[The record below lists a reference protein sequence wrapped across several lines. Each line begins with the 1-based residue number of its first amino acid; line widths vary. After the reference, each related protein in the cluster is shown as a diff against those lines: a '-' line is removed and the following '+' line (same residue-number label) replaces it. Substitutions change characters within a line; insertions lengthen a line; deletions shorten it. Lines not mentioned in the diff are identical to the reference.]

1 MENIKREVCIKQF
14 KKFILNKTKC
24 INNCNEDD
32 IYQHEYQNTCYESCP
47 NKTKPSKNDIFLCE
61 LECYENLPYE
71 IISSQQCVDKCNAL
85 SLFNHNCKVNFI
97 NSEIQDNLLFEIQN
111 EIENNNFLSK
121 ILSSNNKAL
130 IIEVGNTRYQI
141 IDLDKEK
148 NQKDVKNSSSIYFGD
163 CEDKLRNDFQIPK
176 NISLFV
182 YKIETFIEGYQFPIL
197 QYKIYNSNTNT
208 KLDLNK
214 CKDMKVNILIPVD
227 INEKELF
234 KYDPHNSYYND
245 LCNSRTL
252 KKGIDIIIKDK
263 RTEFINGNLVLC
275 EENCELIGYDEKTKK
290 AICEC
295 PIKDDICQISI
306 ISFNKKKLYNKF
318 TSIKNIANLNIMK
331 CYKNL
336 LNKDGIKYNSG
347 SYIVLSVML
356 FHLISAVIFYK
367 KEQFII
373 SNIIKEITLAKK
385 ILNSSKTYEIE
396 KDEKIQE
403 NIKKLISNKK
413 NYRKKKYKT
422 KIRKKNNKIGKIKNI
437 KRTEKKSTTS
447 IEISKI
453 NCPPIKKRKLKKR
466 KRKKTINI
474 VKTSGTNNE
483 NKFELSNSLMD
494 KEKKD
499 KNILDLSIS
508 KKEKDI
514 KINDKILKLNDY
526 ELNTLNYEVALKYDK
541 RSFCEFYLSLSKVN
555 HLFLFTFSRKNDYN
569 SKIIKIFLFFFS
581 FILLFSVNALFFSD
595 STMHQIYEDQGSY
608 NFLYQIPQILYS
620 SLISNIVNIIIKA
633 LSLSEKDIIG
643 IKKEK
648 NISNIDNNSKI
659 MMEKLSNKFK
669 LFFAISF
676 LFLLFFW
683 YYLACF
689 CAVYKNTQIHL
700 IKDTLI
706 SFGISL
712 LYPFFIYIIPAT
724 FRIISLRNT
733 KKNLQILYT
742 FSRIIQLL

>member
-1 MENIKREVCIKQF
+1 M
-14 KKFILNKTKC
+14 
-24 INNCNEDD
+24 
-32 IYQHEYQNTCYESCP
+32 
-47 NKTKPSKNDIFLCE
+47 
-61 LECYENLPYE
+61 
-71 IISSQQCVDKCNAL
+71 
-85 SLFNHNCKVNFI
+85 
-97 NSEIQDNLLFEIQN
+97 
-111 EIENNNFLSK
+111 
-121 ILSSNNKAL
+121 
-130 IIEVGNTRYQI
+130 
-141 IDLDKEK
+141 
-148 NQKDVKNSSSIYFGD
+148 
-163 CEDKLRNDFQIPK
+163 
-176 NISLFV
+176 
-182 YKIETFIEGYQFPIL
+182 
-197 QYKIYNSNTNT
+197 
-208 KLDLNK
+208 
-214 CKDMKVNILIPVD
+214 
-227 INEKELF
+227 
-234 KYDPHNSYYND
+234 
-245 LCNSRTL
+245 
-252 KKGIDIIIKDK
+252 
-263 RTEFINGNLVLC
+263 
-275 EENCELIGYDEKTKK
+275 
-290 AICEC
+290 
-295 PIKDDICQISI
+295 
-306 ISFNKKKLYNKF
+306 
-318 TSIKNIANLNIMK
+318 
-331 CYKNL
+331 
-336 LNKDGIKYNSG
+336 
-347 SYIVLSVML
+347 
-356 FHLISAVIFYK
+356 
-367 KEQFII
+367 
-373 SNIIKEITLAKK
+373 
-385 ILNSSKTYEIE
+385 
-396 KDEKIQE
+396 
-403 NIKKLISNKK
+403 
-413 NYRKKKYKT
+413 
-422 KIRKKNNKIGKIKNI
+422 
-437 KRTEKKSTTS
+437 
-447 IEISKI
+447 
-453 NCPPIKKRKLKKR
+453 KKR

-659 MMEKLSNKFK
+659 TMEKLCNKFK

-712 LYPFFIYIIPAT
+712 LYPFFIYIIPTT

-733 KKNLQILYT
+733 KANLQILYT